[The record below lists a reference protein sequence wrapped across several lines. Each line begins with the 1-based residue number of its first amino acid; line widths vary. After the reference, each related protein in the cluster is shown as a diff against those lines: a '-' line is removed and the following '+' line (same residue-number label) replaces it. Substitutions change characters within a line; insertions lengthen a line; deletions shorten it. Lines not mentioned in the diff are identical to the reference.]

1 MPCNPDA
8 WHSDVQRVPSDLDPW
23 RSDDHLQMV
32 QEAFDEMD
40 SDHDG
45 CLYHMEVVRLLRR
58 FLPDMYQ
65 KEVRPECWV
74 LAFQ

>member
-1 MPCNPDA
+1 
-8 WHSDVQRVPSDLDPW
+8 
-23 RSDDHLQMV
+23 MV